1 MQTNIQ
7 PGELVFAAK
16 VDLEG
21 KEDRLVKLTAVN
33 TDGRA
38 TVDLPSAATDLVQ
51 FVLTDTNKG
60 EGANVSCLPLS
71 PDRNVRVSLTGTC
84 NAGTLLVLA
93 DPDADDGV
101 NAGKVTALPV
111 TPGNYRVVGVAEEV
125 GVAGQS
131 VLMRPYFDLVTVT
144 E

>member
-71 PDRNVRVSLTGTC
+71 PSNTSLAVPGSSTRGS
-84 NAGTLLVLA
+84 TLLYTS
-93 DPDADDGV
+93 P
-101 NAGKVTALPV
+101 
-111 TPGNYRVVGVAEEV
+111 
-125 GVAGQS
+125 
-131 VLMRPYFDLVTVT
+131 
-144 E
+144 